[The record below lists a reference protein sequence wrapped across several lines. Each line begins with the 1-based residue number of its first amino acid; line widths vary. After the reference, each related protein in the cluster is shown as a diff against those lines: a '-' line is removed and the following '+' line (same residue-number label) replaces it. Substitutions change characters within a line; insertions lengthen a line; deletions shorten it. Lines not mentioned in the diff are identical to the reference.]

1 MRRAVSQAVFV
12 AMIAMVAACGTA
24 RVIQRTQSGGGAGGT
39 IELEGDRNKAMEQ
52 ANEEMA
58 AHCGP
63 NHFTIVQD
71 GEEEIDAAASTDTA
85 TQDAPTTPALRDGRR
100 SATSAL
106 SSPPQSARTT
116 TVWRVHY
123 QCGTGSAPVGG
134 APGDP
139 PSPAEEPVPS
149 PSPR

>member
-24 RVIQRTQSGGGAGGT
+24 RVIQRTQAGGGAGGT

-85 TQDAPTTPALRDGRR
+85 TQDATTTPALRDGRR
-100 SATSAL
+100 SATGAL

-123 QCGTGSAPVGG
+123 QCGTGSAPVGA

-139 PSPAEEPVPS
+139 PSPAEEPA

>member
-24 RVIQRTQSGGGAGGT
+24 RVIQRTQAGGNAGGT

-71 GEEEIDAAASTDTA
+71 GEEEIDASGGREGGKEFVTLTRVIVWVSLGVTA
-85 TQDAPTTPALRDGRR
+85 LALLVGLV
-100 SATSAL
+100 TSISWAV
-106 SSPPQSARTT
+106 R
-116 TVWRVHY
+116 
-123 QCGTGSAPVGG
+123 
-134 APGDP
+134 
-139 PSPAEEPVPS
+139 
-149 PSPR
+149 